1 MNVLPN
7 NILVRMSPADRK
19 QLGKAGLTAAECAEK
34 AAVKNERELQ
44 KLIANE
50 LLRNGIYYTQSATHK
65 RTTNALGTPD
75 FIFCVKGQYCA
86 VEVKHGNGKVRPE
99 QSFALSEIRLNGG
112 RAEVVH
118 SFQEFASFL
127 KGVQA

>member
-50 LLRNGIYYTQSATHK
+50 LLRNGIYYTQSA
-65 RTTNALGTPD
+65 N
-75 FIFCVKGQYCA
+75 
-86 VEVKHGNGKVRPE
+86 
-99 QSFALSEIRLNGG
+99 
-112 RAEVVH
+112 
-118 SFQEFASFL
+118 
-127 KGVQA
+127 